1 MRASTKLC
9 PALTD
14 TCARVS
20 SCADPGLRSIRIFCT
35 SANSDFIEQPE
46 LLAQMLRQSREDLM
60 AFLIASAGNDYLFS
74 SDVGGVKN
82 KPMSTDHRT
91 DAPRRLPR
99 LHLRAFYATARS
111 S

>member
-1 MRASTKLC
+1 
-9 PALTD
+9 
-14 TCARVS
+14 
-20 SCADPGLRSIRIFCT
+20 
-35 SANSDFIEQPE
+35 
-46 LLAQMLRQSREDLM
+46 M

-99 LHLRAFYATARS
+99 LHLRASYDGAVSSPARLVDGFHCGLAMLSFGLRAQSQS